1 MKDILKTAK
10 LVFVSATGFLS
21 AKLGILAP
29 LLTVLIVAML
39 LDYISGIINASL
51 NGKLNSK
58 SGFLGILKKLC
69 YGIIIGVA
77 LAADKIIVIVGAEFS
92 VKPITAVFGMITVVW
107 LILNE
112 LLSILENLGEIG
124 VPMPDFL
131 KGIIEKLKANV
142 ENEAENKR
150 EEK

>member
-1 MKDILKTAK
+1 MDEILKTAK
-10 LVFVSATGFLS
+10 FIFAAVMGFFS

-29 LLTVLIVAML
+29 LITTLITAMI
-39 LDYISGIINASL
+39 LDYISGIIGASL
-51 NGKLNSK
+51 NGKLNSRY
-58 SGFLGILKKLC
+58 GFLGILKKLC

-77 LAADKIIVIVGAEFS
+77 LTADKIIVIVGAEFTET
-92 VKPITAVFGMITVVW
+92 PINAIFGMITVIW

-124 VPMPDFL
+124 IPMPRFL
-131 KGIIEKLKANV
+131 RSILERLKTKVEQDGKDEK
-142 ENEAENKR
+142 